1 MTNEMTLADLR
12 RQAGLSQREV
22 GIKMG
27 LSESQVQRYEALYP
41 DIAFTAVQ
49 RYIEAVGGR
58 VLFKQGRQAAVNA
71 ACVTPS
77 HTLAGTREAYRNDP
91 QRFAGGKGPRYDDA
105 A

>member
-22 GIKMG
+22 GERMD

-41 DIAFTAVQ
+41 DISFVAVR

-58 VLFKQGRQAAVNA
+58 VLFKQGRHAAVNA
-71 ACVTPS
+71 ASVTQNRALS
-77 HTLAGTREAYRNDP
+77 GTREAYRNDP
-91 QRFAGGKGPRYDDA
+91 RRFAGGKEPVYSDTA
-105 A
+105 